1 MIELE
6 QEELLEGSDLYDT
19 DDDGES
25 GSGEFTGLTRA
36 NYVDRV
42 RFDRVPDE
50 TRRSGREEP
59 ASSADPLY
67 IYYRSMSKIRLLTR
81 EEEVYLAKKIESA
94 KLNTLRLL
102 SLTTISSLKLGEI
115 AEDLQ
120 PSVPGGNTQESI
132 DAKREADSEI
142 PLEERNRMRDKEVRK
157 ILLRVEKLEAKYRT
171 LKLDLAKARGRDKA
185 RELVKI
191 RNIREAIYQTL
202 LRFDFSEH
210 QINALV
216 SSLDG
221 IARHLDEGQRVIE
234 RSARADQARAAREAR
249 ARARELE
256 SRYLTNSAELRRIL
270 SLISENKTE
279 MARAKDEFVRA
290 NLRLVLSIAK
300 NYSYPGLDLLDLVQE
315 GNIGLMKAVD
325 KFNYRLGHKFS
336 TYATWWIRQSI
347 TRAIADQGRTI
358 RIPVHM
364 VEAMNRVLKTSNELT
379 KRLGREPTVH
389 ELAKELKT
397 PVVEGYPDPEGRAGA
412 DLARSEHSG
421 QQGRRP
427 QQVHRGQ
434 ERRVPRR
441 GRDAS
446 QPEGG
451 DGLGARDPV
460 AARAG
465 DRADALRPERSRQG
479 IHPAGSRGN
488 VPSHPGAHPAD
499 RGKGPSEAAQPVPLE
514 QAARIR
520 GFREQELSQSG
531 PGNEKAPRAM
541 GGFFISSGLVY
552 LTAFFRSLP
561 AVNLG
566 TFRAAILMGTPVC
579 GLRPVRAFRF
589 VTENVPKPTM
599 VTF

>member
-6 QEELLEGSDLYDT
+6 QDELLEGSDLYDSQT
-19 DDDGES
+19 DSEGDDIES

-50 TRRSGREEP
+50 TRTAAREEP

-102 SLTTISSLKLGEI
+102 SLTSISSQKLNEI
-115 AEDLQ
+115 LEELQ
-120 PSVPGGNTQESI
+120 PSVPGGNTQVSL

-142 PLEERNRMRDKEVRK
+142 PLEERNRLRDKEVRK
-157 ILLRVEKLEAKYRT
+157 ILARVEKLEAKYRT
-171 LKLDLAKARGRDKA
+171 LKGSLAKCRGGEKA

-191 RNIREAIYQTL
+191 RNVRESIYQTF
-202 LRFDFSEH
+202 LRFDFSEN
-210 QINALV
+210 QINILV
-216 SSLDG
+216 SG
-221 IARHLDEGQRVIE
+221 LDEV
-234 RSARADQARAAREAR
+234 ARQVDNGKEPTGRNIRPEQAKAIREAR

-256 SRYLTNSAELRRIL
+256 SRYLTNGAELRRIL
-270 SLISENKTE
+270 NLISENKTE

-379 KRLGREPTVH
+379 KRLGREPSVH

-397 PVVEGYPDPEGRAGA
+397 PVSKVTQI
-412 DLARSEHSG
+412 L
-421 QQGRRP
+421 
-427 QQVHRGQ
+427 
-434 ERRVPRR
+434 
-441 GRDAS
+441 
-446 QPEGG
+446 
-451 DGLGARDPV
+451 
-460 AARAG
+460 
-465 DRADALRPERSRQG
+465 
-479 IHPAGSRGN
+479 
-488 VPSHPGAHPAD
+488 
-499 RGKGPSEAAQPVPLE
+499 KAAQEPISLE
-514 QAARIR
+514 ASIADNKDAVLNKFIEDKNAVSPDEDVMRHNLR
-520 GFREQELSQSG
+520 EATDSALETLSPREQEIVRMRYGLNEAGKEYTLQEVG
-531 PGNEKAPRAM
+531 EMFQVTRERIRQIEEKALLKLRSPYR
-541 GGFFISSGLVY
+541 SSK
-552 LTAFFRSLP
+552 
-561 AVNLG
+561 
-566 TFRAAILMGTPVC
+566 
-579 GLRPVRAFRF
+579 LREFADF
-589 VTENVPKPTM
+589 VSKN
-599 VTF
+599 